1 MQKEKSALEMGSGRI
16 IGIGE
21 MADLV
26 RDYDWN
32 STPLGP
38 IEAWSKE
45 LVTIVNL
52 TLTSSSPA
60 RTMWGPQL
68 ILIYNDAYR
77 PIPGPRHPFALGKSA
92 REIYSES
99 WHVVGPLL
107 EQALSTGKTVF
118 YEKLLVPLPTQ
129 DGVRDAYLN
138 YSFNPIFEDEAIAGL
153 FGSLH
158 DVTGEVVALRKL
170 AESEARASRI
180 LQSIGDAVIVTD
192 ERACITD
199 MNHVAE
205 SLTGWSLI
213 DARGEL
219 LSTVFHIVDEKLRKP
234 VESPADKVR
243 RLGTIVGL
251 ANHTILI
258 RKDGVETAIDDSGAP
273 ILDDDGKLSGIVLVF
288 RDITERRVAEE
299 VALQERARA
308 FEALQQAPVFFALLQ
323 GPDHVFTMVNPP
335 YLRLVNNRDVL
346 NKPVRIALPEAAGQG
361 YIDILDKVL
370 QGEPF
375 VGDSVRFQVEAAEGL
390 PSDERYLDFVYQ
402 PLRES
407 DGSVSGIIVVGNDV
421 TERKKAQDVIQR
433 LAAIIDSSDDVIVS
447 KDLNGIVTS
456 WNAAASRVLGYS
468 AEEMIGAS
476 ILTLIPEHLHSDEKI
491 IIDHIRAGQRMEHFE
506 TVRRTK
512 DGRLLDVS
520 LTISPVKDEKGNII
534 GASKILRDISIRR
547 QTEQI
552 QQDLAKRA
560 AELAA
565 IVESSEDVILSKD
578 LNGIIKSWNGA
589 ASQVFGYTAEE
600 MIGQSILKLIPDDL
614 RDEEK
619 QIIDSIR
626 AGRRVEHFETVRLT
640 KDGRLIEASVTVSPI
655 RDNKGEVIGASKI
668 LRDISARKRIE
679 KSLLQAEKIAATGRM
694 AATIAH
700 EINNPLESVINLLY
714 LLRSKI
720 ADEDGLNYLSTAEE
734 ELGRVAHIAKQTL
747 GYYREHAAASAASLS
762 EITQHAVTIYEPRCS
777 AARIKISTF
786 FQSSRKP
793 ILRRGEM
800 MQVISNLI
808 ANSIYAMPNGGHLS
822 ISVEDID
829 EPVGGTVLTIS
840 DDGVGIAP
848 RDLPRVFEAFFTTR
862 STLGTGIGL
871 FVAKQFIE
879 GHGGEISITS
889 QIDSERHGTTVRI
902 FVPLHTPYDVPRN
915 A

>member
-1 MQKEKSALEMGSGRI
+1 MAYGRI
-16 IGIGE
+16 IGSGE

-26 RDYDWN
+26 RDYDWS

-52 TLTSSSPA
+52 TLASSSPA

-92 REIYSES
+92 REVYGES

-107 EQALSTGKTVF
+107 EQALATGKTVF
-118 YEKLLVPLPTQ
+118 HERLLVPLPTQ
-129 DGVRDAYLN
+129 NGVRDAYLN
-138 YSFNPIFEDEAIAGL
+138 YSFNPIFEDGAIAGL
-153 FGSLH
+153 FGALH
-158 DVTGEVVALRKL
+158 DVTSEVVAVRKL

-192 ERACITD
+192 ERACVTD

-205 SLTGWSLI
+205 SLTGWTLE

-219 LSTVFHIVDEKLRKP
+219 LSMVFHIVDEKLREP

-258 RKDGVETAIDDSGAP
+258 RKDGAETAIDDSGAP
-273 ILDDDGKLSGIVLVF
+273 IRDDEGNLTGIVLVF
-288 RDITERRVAEE
+288 RDITERKLIEKATLEERV
-299 VALQERARA
+299 RA

-346 NKPVRIALPEAAGQG
+346 NKPVRVALPEAAGQG

-370 QGEPF
+370 KGEPF
-375 VGDSVRFQVEAAEGL
+375 VGNEIRFQVEVAEGL

-402 PLRES
+402 PLRET

-421 TERKKAQDVIQR
+421 TDRKRAQDVIQR

-447 KDLNGIVTS
+447 KDLNGIVLS
-456 WNAAASRVLGYS
+456 WNAAASRVFGYS

-476 ILTLIPEHLHSDEKI
+476 ILKLIPEHLHSDEKT

-506 TVRRTK
+506 TVRRRK
-512 DGRLLDVS
+512 DGTLFDVS
-520 LTISPVKDEKGNII
+520 LTISPVKDKTGNII
-534 GASKILRDISIRR
+534 GASKILRDISTRR
-547 QTEQI
+547 QAEQI

-565 IVESSEDVILSKD
+565 IVNSSEDVIVSKD

-589 ASQVFGYTAEE
+589 AGRLFGYSAEE

-626 AGRRVEHFETVRLT
+626 AGRRVEHFDTIRVT
-640 KDGRLIEASVTVSPI
+640 KDGRPIEVSVTVSPI
-655 RDNKGEVIGASKI
+655 KDDKGEVIGASKI

-679 KSLLQAEKIAATGRM
+679 QSLLQAEKIAATGRM

-700 EINNPLESVINLLY
+700 EINNPLEAVINLLY

-720 ADEDGLNYLSTAEE
+720 ADEDGLNYLSTAED
-734 ELGRVAHIAKQTL
+734 ELGRVSHIAKQTL
-747 GYYREHAAASAASLS
+747 GYYREHAAATSASLS
-762 EITQHAVTIYEPRCS
+762 EITKHAVTIYEPRC
-777 AARIKISTF
+777 AAAGIKISTSL
-786 FQSSRKP
+786 QASRKP

-808 ANSIYAMPNGGHLS
+808 ANSIYAMPTGGRLS

-829 EPVGGTVLTIS
+829 EAVSGTVLMIS

-862 STLGTGIGL
+862 STVGTGIGL

-879 GHGGEISITS
+879 SHGGQISITS
-889 QIDSERHGTTVRI
+889 QNDAERHGTTVRV
-902 FVPLHTPYDVPRN
+902 FVPLHTPYESP
-915 A
+915 APLI